1 MRLQG
6 IPPED
11 HAVTA
16 PLAGWIAAAI
26 AGSIAPAAALLVAN
40 GDARIAGPVLAL
52 GMMGT
57 GMIAAAVSGRQ
68 WVGAALALVNAALLV
83 LLVRAL
89 GLPGFSDPAEAVFA
103 AIVASISFAAR
114 GSLFARSAAPRGW
127 WVALAVVAGEAAV
140 LLTAIAMPGA
150 WPVWLL
156 ALLPAQWA
164 TIALQAALDGTLAP
178 VAGVALVALAG
189 TAAATMFVTRL
200 WPRRWTYAVMFT
212 TWLALSALVRALWE
226 AAI

>member
-1 MRLQG
+1 M
-6 IPPED
+6 
-11 HAVTA
+11 
-16 PLAGWIAAAI
+16 PLAAWIAVAI
-26 AGSIAPAAALLVAN
+26 AGSIAPAAALAIG

-68 WVGAALALVNAALLV
+68 WVGAALALLNAALLV
-83 LLVRAL
+83 LLARAV
-89 GLPGFSDPAEAVFA
+89 GLPGFRDPTAAGVA
-103 AIVASISFAAR
+103 AIIASLSFAAR

-150 WPVWLL
+150 WPLWVL

-164 TIALQAALDGTLAP
+164 TIAVQAALNGTLAP
-178 VAGVALVALAG
+178 VAAAALVALAG

-200 WPRRWTYAVMFT
+200 WPRRWTYIVMFT
-212 TWLALSALVRALWE
+212 TWLALSAIVWAQWE
-226 AAI
+226 AAL

>member
-11 HAVTA
+11 HVVTA

-26 AGSIAPAAALLVAN
+26 AGSIAPAAVLAII
-40 GDARIAGPVLAL
+40 GDARFAGPVLAL

-57 GMIAAAVSGRQ
+57 GMIAAAVSGRLL
-68 WVGAALALVNAALLV
+68 VGAALALANAALLV
-83 LLVRAL
+83 LLARAL
-89 GLPGFSDPAEAVFA
+89 GLPVFFDPAAAAFA
-103 AIVASISFAAR
+103 AIVASVSFAAR

-212 TWLALSALVRALWE
+212 TWLALSALVRAQWE
-226 AAI
+226 AAL

>member
-16 PLAGWIAAAI
+16 PLVAWIAAVLV
-26 AGSIAPAAALLVAN
+26 GTIAPAAALAIH
-40 GDARIAGPVLAL
+40 GDARMAGPVLAL

-83 LLVRAL
+83 LLVRAV
-89 GLPGFSDPAEAVFA
+89 GLSGFDDPAPAAFA
-103 AIVASISFAAR
+103 AIVASVSFAAR

-189 TAAATMFVTRL
+189 TAAATMFVNRL

-212 TWLALSALVRALWE
+212 TWLALSALVRAQWE
-226 AAI
+226 AAL